1 MVKEFVS
8 KKGNWHTD
16 GWVNL
21 SIRDFGLGL
30 VFHGVWKKQ
39 NKAFGVDL
47 TILFFE
53 FHFKIWKWSV

>member
-1 MVKEFVS
+1 MFKEFGS
-8 KKGNWHTD
+8 KKGNWHIE
-16 GWVNL
+16 GWVSL

-47 TILFFE
+47 KILFFE
-53 FHFKIWKWSV
+53 FYFETWKRSV

>member
-1 MVKEFVS
+1 MVKEFGS
-8 KKGNWHTD
+8 NRGDWHTE
-16 GWVNL
+16 GWVSLN
-21 SIRDFGLGL
+21 IRDFGLGL

-53 FHFKIWKWSV
+53 FHFETWKWLA

>member
-1 MVKEFVS
+1 MVKEFGF
-8 KKGNWHTD
+8 KKGNWRTEV
-16 GWVNL
+16 WVSL

-30 VFHGVWKKQ
+30 VFHGVCKKQ

-53 FHFKIWKWSV
+53 FYFETWKWSV